1 MNDLPDDPADDLLSV
16 IAADALIQ
24 AEQLIELD
32 GPRAEAWGSDLA
44 ALALEASGDGIDRL
58 VAALAEASGPA
69 AAAALWALSAVTEAV
84 DVGDSALEPAPSW
97 ATSLG
102 TSRCTGAMILRERRW
117 ESVAFRFV
125 DSADDAHVMVID
137 LVPPAVGGGDETVG
151 EVNLGA
157 VDLLEVLEEEDA
169 GIVVVEIS
177 REVAAARVVKA
188 LASTVEPRDSAVANG
203 RVLVIRLQS
212 MVESSPAVPVA
223 VEVSIPEIPE
233 RDPEDDA
240 YARDMLWRAVGDVA
254 EPSTAAL
261 AHAAA
266 ALREAAANDDP
277 IAHWLAASV
286 GPIDLDDTDA
296 DVVLA
301 AVAATVSPASL
312 VPLDQDARTAVL
324 DLEWAAWSGDRT
336 CSLRSRDLR
345 RPGGSCGPHQS
356 QP

>member
-1 MNDLPDDPADDLLSV
+1 MNDVPDDPADDLLSV

-44 ALALEASGDGIDRL
+44 ALALEASDDGIDRL

-212 MVESSPAVPVA
+212 MVESSP
-223 VEVSIPEIPE
+223 
-233 RDPEDDA
+233 
-240 YARDMLWRAVGDVA
+240 
-254 EPSTAAL
+254 
-261 AHAAA
+261 
-266 ALREAAANDDP
+266 
-277 IAHWLAASV
+277 
-286 GPIDLDDTDA
+286 
-296 DVVLA
+296 
-301 AVAATVSPASL
+301 
-312 VPLDQDARTAVL
+312 
-324 DLEWAAWSGDRT
+324 
-336 CSLRSRDLR
+336 CSSCRSRGVDSR
-345 RPGGSCGPHQS
+345 DS
-356 QP
+356 